1 MTVAARDRKRAEAFA
16 AEHGV
21 ERATDSYAAVLADP
35 EVEVVYN
42 PLPNAFH
49 GPWNLAAVAAGKH
62 VLSEK
67 PFASTAEEAAEVRDA
82 AQKAGVTVVEGFHYL
97 FHPVM
102 QRLFALLDSGELGE
116 LQRVDALIA
125 MPEPDDGDPRWSF
138 DLAGGALMDLGCY
151 GLHAHRALG
160 RWAGGEPELVDA
172 RAKERAGAPG
182 VDEWLEADLRFPSGA
197 TGAVRCSMVHPH
209 FEMTLRVEGS
219 RGEATV
225 MDFVQPHK
233 DDRVVV
239 RTEAGE
245 TTEHLGTRSSYIYQL
260 EEFIQALRGRDAD
273 ADRPGRRRR
282 HRAAD
287 RPVLPRSRTSATPP
301 HGPHRPTDQETR
313 PDDRSGAG
321 AAARGC
327 AGEVAAGEHVDDRDA
342 AVQAGV
348 PPAAAARGEAAQ
360 RGGRRVRRR
369 GVHDAVHPDARGR
382 RRAGPLPQRQHAAV
396 GRVRGPAARA
406 RCWWSTPTAPPT
418 AASGGDMLMT
428 RAWKRGA
435 AAVVTDGG
443 LRDGHVLA
451 QLPFPTYA
459 SQVTITT
466 RAAQHHV
473 ADLNVPIGCAGVAVY
488 PGDVLI
494 GDRDGVLV
502 IPRHLAAEIA
512 EQGWSRRQL
521 EAFVSTKIHAGEPL
535 WGNYPPGEEL
545 KAEYKASLA
554 AADDDPS

>member
-1 MTVAARDRKRAEAFA
+1 M
-16 AEHGV
+16 
-21 ERATDSYAAVLADP
+21 
-35 EVEVVYN
+35 
-42 PLPNAFH
+42 
-49 GPWNLAAVAAGKH
+49 
-62 VLSEK
+62 
-67 PFASTAEEAAEVRDA
+67 
-82 AQKAGVTVVEGFHYL
+82 VEGFHYL

-116 LQRVDALIA
+116 LQRVDAVIA

-197 TGAVRCSMVHPH
+197 TGAVRCSMTHPR

-239 RTEAGE
+239 RTEDDA
-245 TTEHLGTRSSYIYQL
+245 TEHLGTRSSYIYQL
-260 EEFIQALRGRDAD
+260 EEFIRRCAGDAD
-273 ADRPGRRRR
+273 ADRPGRRRG

-287 RPVLPRSRTSATPP
+287 RPVLPRGRTSL
-301 HGPHRPTDQETR
+301 RPEAAHASDEGADH
-313 PDDRSGAG
+313 DDRSGAG
-321 AAARGC
+321 TAARGHVR
-327 AGEVAAGEHVDDRDA
+327 EVAAGEHVDDRDA
-342 AVQAGV
+342 AVQAGFRQPQLLGV
-348 PPAAAARGEAAQ
+348 KPLSEVADGFVGEAFTMRFIPMREDVDGLDPYRSGNTLQWEAFEALQ
-360 RGGRRVRRR
+360 PGQVLVVDSYR
-369 GVHDAVHPDARGR
+369 
-382 RRAGPLPQRQHAAV
+382 
-396 GRVRGPAARA
+396 
-406 RCWWSTPTAPPT
+406 TAT

-451 QLPFPTYA
+451 QMPFPTYA

-473 ADLNVPIGCAGVAVY
+473 ADLNVPIGCAGS
-488 PGDVLI
+488 GRL
-494 GDRDGVLV
+494 
-502 IPRHLAAEIA
+502 PR
-512 EQGWSRRQL
+512 
-521 EAFVSTKIHAGEPL
+521 
-535 WGNYPPGEEL
+535 
-545 KAEYKASLA
+545 
-554 AADDDPS
+554 